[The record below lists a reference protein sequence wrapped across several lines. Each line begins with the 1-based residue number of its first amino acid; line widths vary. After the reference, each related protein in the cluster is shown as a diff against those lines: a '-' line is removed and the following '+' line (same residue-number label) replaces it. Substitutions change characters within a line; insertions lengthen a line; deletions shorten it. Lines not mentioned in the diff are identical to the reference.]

1 MDSLSPKHNLLE
13 WKIIEAFLVTY
24 THTPKQGYSL
34 HYVCMLGCFGRVR
47 LCGTLWTTA
56 CQALLSKGFSRQE
69 YWSVLP
75 CPPPGHLPDPGIK
88 TASLT
93 FPAVAGVFLI
103 AEPPGK
109 SHLHYY
115 LDIIGGI
122 TKSNQKAIRTI
133 RTGKTEINKP
143 IFFQKV
149 LLWIKK
155 TGVNKK
161 CTSMR

>member
-13 WKIIEAFLVTY
+13 WKIIEAFLVTH
-24 THTPKQGYSL
+24 THTHQSKDTHPL
-34 HYVCMLGCFGRVR
+34 HYVCMLGCFGRVC
-47 LCGTLWTTA
+47 LCVTLWTTA
-56 CQALLSKGFSRQE
+56 CQALLSKGFSRQK

-93 FPAVAGVFLI
+93 SHAVTGGFLI

-122 TKSNQKAIRTI
+122 IKSNQKTIKTI
-133 RTGKTEINKP
+133 RTRKTEINKP
-143 IFFQKV
+143 IFFSEDIIVDQEN
-149 LLWIKK
+149 W
-155 TGVNKK
+155 
-161 CTSMR
+161 SQ